1 VMMDWDAERAA
12 LVQKLKHH
20 GVAVRVLSVRPDRR
34 PEGLAPE
41 EVVELP

>member
-1 VMMDWDAERAA
+1 MMDWDEARAELIR
-12 LVQKLKHH
+12 KLKAH

-34 PEGLAPE
+34 PEGLAPD